1 MAFSHQAGRINKPGH
16 LYSIVP
22 SCFIPPVI
30 HYEVFNWVK
39 MSHENVKQ
47 NKNVAA
53 DGPYKVLDL
62 PASSS
67 NTDIRSRY
75 QDFSP
80 STAGLGSYIDSAWS
94 CVHTIENGPLRGMLS
109 THKI

>member
-1 MAFSHQAGRINKPGH
+1 MDSPT
-16 LYSIVP
+16 
-22 SCFIPPVI
+22 
-30 HYEVFNWVK
+30 
-39 MSHENVKQ
+39 
-47 NKNVAA
+47 
-53 DGPYKVLDL
+53 
-62 PASSS
+62 SSS